1 MSRPTEPTMTKAQAI
16 NLLDELTYGE
26 IREQLDLAGID
37 GISELDNEQ
46 IYSLAIDC
54 LTDY

>member
-1 MSRPTEPTMTKAQAI
+1 MTQAQAI
-16 NLLDELTYGE
+16 NTLAELTYDE

-37 GISELDNEQ
+37 GIGELDNQQ

>member
-1 MSRPTEPTMTKAQAI
+1 MTKSQAI
-16 NLLDELTYGE
+16 DLLSELTYCE

-37 GISELDNEQ
+37 GISELDNQQ
-46 IYSLAIDC
+46 IYETAIDV

>member
-1 MSRPTEPTMTKAQAI
+1 MTTAQAI

-46 IYSLAIDC
+46 IYQLAIDH

>member
-1 MSRPTEPTMTKAQAI
+1 MTQAQAI
-16 NLLDELTYGE
+16 NLLDELTYDE
-26 IREQLDLAGID
+26 IREQLVLAGID
-37 GISELDNEQ
+37 GIGELDNEQ

>member
-1 MSRPTEPTMTKAQAI
+1 MTTSQAI
-16 NLLDELTYGE
+16 SLLEELTYGE

-37 GISELDNEQ
+37 GTDQLDNEQ

>member
-1 MSRPTEPTMTKAQAI
+1 MTTSQAI

-37 GISELDNEQ
+37 GTSELDNEQ
-46 IYSLAIDC
+46 IYQLAIDH

>member
-1 MSRPTEPTMTKAQAI
+1 MTQAQAI
-16 NLLDELTYGE
+16 NLLDELTYLE

-37 GISELDNEQ
+37 GLSELDNQQ
-46 IYSLAIDC
+46 IYSLALDH

>member
-1 MSRPTEPTMTKAQAI
+1 MTQAQAI
-16 NLLDELTYGE
+16 NLLDELTYDE

-37 GISELDNEQ
+37 GIGELDNQQ

>member
-1 MSRPTEPTMTKAQAI
+1 MTTSQAI
-16 NLLDELTYGE
+16 NLLDELTYLE

-37 GISELDNEQ
+37 GISELDDEQ

-54 LTDY
+54 LTDH

>member
-1 MSRPTEPTMTKAQAI
+1 MTTLQAI

-46 IYSLAIDC
+46 IYQLAIDC
-54 LTDY
+54 LTDH

>member
-1 MSRPTEPTMTKAQAI
+1 MTTSQAI
-16 NLLDELTYGE
+16 NLLEELTYLE

-46 IYSLAIDC
+46 IYQLAIDC
-54 LTDY
+54 LTNH

>member
-1 MSRPTEPTMTKAQAI
+1 MTTLQAF
-16 NLLDELTYGE
+16 NLLAALTYLE

-54 LTDY
+54 LTDA

>member
-1 MSRPTEPTMTKAQAI
+1 MTNLQAI
-16 NLLDELTYGE
+16 QLLDELTYGE

-37 GISELDNEQ
+37 GTDQLDNEQ

>member
-1 MSRPTEPTMTKAQAI
+1 MTQAQAI
-16 NLLDELTYGE
+16 SLLEELTYSE

-37 GISELDNEQ
+37 GLSELDNQQ

>member
-1 MSRPTEPTMTKAQAI
+1 MTTLQAI
-16 NLLDELTYGE
+16 NLLDELTYLE
-26 IREQLDLAGID
+26 IREQLDLVGVD

-54 LTDY
+54 LTDQ

>member
-1 MSRPTEPTMTKAQAI
+1 MNTFQAI
-16 NLLDELTYGE
+16 RLLDDLTYGE
-26 IREQLDLAGID
+26 IREQLDLAGMD
-37 GISELDNEQ
+37 GIDQLDNEQ

>member
-1 MSRPTEPTMTKAQAI
+1 MTTSQAI
-16 NLLDELTYGE
+16 RLLAELTYLE

-46 IYSLAIDC
+46 IYSLAVNC
-54 LTDY
+54 LTDA

>member
-1 MSRPTEPTMTKAQAI
+1 MTTSQAI

-26 IREQLDLAGID
+26 IREQLNLAGID
-37 GISELDNEQ
+37 GISELDDQQ
-46 IYSLAIDC
+46 IYQLAIDC

>member
-1 MSRPTEPTMTKAQAI
+1 MTTAQAI
-16 NLLDELTYGE
+16 SLLNELTYGE

-46 IYSLAIDC
+46 IYQLAIDH

>member
-1 MSRPTEPTMTKAQAI
+1 MNKCQAI
-16 NLLDELTYGE
+16 RLLEELTYGE

-46 IYSLAIDC
+46 IYSLALDC